1 MGHSSIQV
9 TVDIYHHYIRGSNRD
24 AVDRLDAPLDDQKSA
39 AESATSRNQAEVEQ
53 AELYP
58 LESEVVE
65 NNGAGDWNR
74 TNDLRFTKPPYN
86 YLHPK
91 MTVRAAMNAPLPP
104 V

>member
-1 MGHSSIQV
+1 MP
-9 TVDIYHHYIRGSNRD
+9 R
-24 AVDRLDAPLDDQKSA
+24 LDDQKSA

-74 TNDLRFTKPPYN
+74 TNDLRFTKPLLYQLS
-86 YLHPK
+86 Y
-91 MTVRAAMNAPLPP
+91 AGAG
-104 V
+104 